1 MNLSAIN
8 LFDGNFKQLSMN
20 NSIKVEK
27 FEPEPTFENTSNEI
41 KDNIWKV
48 SPLLPWICQLF
59 LFLKIKLNRLV
70 WTEELK

>member
-41 KDNIWKV
+41 KDNI
-48 SPLLPWICQLF
+48 
-59 LFLKIKLNRLV
+59 
-70 WTEELK
+70 